1 MVYRCIHIWAYIYVY
16 IYIRIYYVYTVAIF
30 TKHGCLSSHLD
41 KGFYP
46 RGLCMG
52 CV

>member
-1 MVYRCIHIWAYIYVY
+1 MYTYMGIHMYIY
-16 IYIRIYYVYTVAIF
+16 IYIRIYYVYTVVTF